1 MKYCTNCGNELLSD
15 AAICHR
21 CGFVQEAVQ
30 TKSNKDKWNVL
41 WFVLSFLW
49 WWVGLILYFDFRRSN
64 AEKAKTCL
72 NGMIGGLVFTAVLAL
87 MILTFF
93 G

>member
-21 CGFVQEAVQ
+21 CGSMQEVTQ
-30 TKSNKDKWNVL
+30 SKLSKDKWNIL
-41 WFVLSFLW
+41 WFILSFLW

-64 AEKAKTCL
+64 EGKAKTCL
-72 NGMIGGLVFTAVLAL
+72 KGAIGGLVFAAVLAL
-87 MILTFF
+87 TIFTFF
-93 G
+93 A